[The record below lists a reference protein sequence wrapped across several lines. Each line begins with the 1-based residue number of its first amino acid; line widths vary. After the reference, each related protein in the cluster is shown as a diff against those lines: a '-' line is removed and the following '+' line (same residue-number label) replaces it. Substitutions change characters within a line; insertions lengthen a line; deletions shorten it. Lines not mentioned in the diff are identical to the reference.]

1 MNKRKLITK
10 ILFAFSLVGVTL
22 SLCMMGG
29 QSFGW
34 FVHYKF
40 NDVSIDSEININY
53 FNGGNGSAPSPEQ
66 TYEGGEP
73 TGPYQIHNSKQ
84 LYHFAWLQEMGYF
97 NRVGTDG
104 KIETKYFVLTDNIDM
119 TGMYLPTIGTQD
131 YQFVGNFN
139 GRGYTVSNLNITNDK
154 TKYSDDPTYGKE
166 DILHYGGVEIVG
178 FFGVVGSLDGDGANT
193 ANANIN
199 GVVTPNY
206 TYETVAN
213 EIGNFFIKNCT
224 IETQTDNTL
233 IGLAA
238 GYVNGRVEN
247 VGVIGSNIYLKSK
260 GALSPTL
267 TTNYSDYSLVGYCTP
282 SYRATIDA
290 VNKTI
295 VDPVVTQEEIVI
307 DDPGQAAGASIDM
320 RKIYNRLRDVKSHAS
335 TTLSNYNF
343 AVSEKYLYEDNGRK
357 VLIDTETETMN
368 NWRPNYTSDMSMRLY
383 ESPDEG
389 KFNFYNN
396 TSQYLYLYG
405 ANDTNNYSRTVEE
418 AVYDEENIPGYLISY
433 NNIVMNIAEDHQTI
447 YTKTVETE
455 EDLAQCTVF
464 ANDNSNH
471 LYADFYGI
479 PYYLNVVGGT
489 LSISKNAQ
497 TVWSIQE
504 GEEVV
509 PGTKT
514 CTFSTVVN
522 GVTRYI
528 AYDGSDFVLFTPG
541 SYITYNGNYLTLGAN
556 NTLTNSF
563 GKSGASIWTFRYS
576 NGQYYIYSS
585 TGTQD
590 VYLRINNNNLTT
602 TTNSGNA
609 TLWNL
614 ETGDGKTVIYNGTN
628 YLYFDGAWK
637 IGPSSTQDIDW
648 GALPFYLTDGSGHY
662 LSVNTSGSS
671 PSLTNTTE
679 QNACKWQIESKSLET
694 NSNIYTVIN
703 GTTYYLYNRVT
714 YIIIFPNR
722 NLGVTTDAPG
732 GSNEYNFTISA
743 SGNGYVIEGS
753 ATESKRIVY
762 SNGNWTYSSSG
773 GSGTPFIFPQ
783 ATYYRNLGG
792 KVDLSVETTLLKF
805 DTFYHGTRVVDAE
818 TSRVTG
824 YTTSFPLT
832 TEDSY
837 PYNVKSV
844 NTGYITSGGFSTSQ
858 ASSGQGDI
866 RVSEY
871 DTSDI
876 SNSYRSGK
884 LTNIRTISTAS
895 GSLSDHV
902 IGNNDIFY
910 KFDDD
915 PVTKAKGSKSLLQE
929 TLSAGSGSIFGLHFM
944 DASINMDHLIHQDK
958 AVVLNKTYV
967 NYELPMD
974 SIDFNLSTRGFI
986 NFFAGTY
993 YHNGSSDENDS
1004 FFSLHQI
1011 FRDEFQTITNIKEIS
1026 SVYGVKDSDGIID
1039 DKYEYIYKYSDNTY
1053 SKPIPEDEG
1062 YVVLFD
1068 TNWIKYQSSI
1078 KSNDNY
1084 VYYFEIPANRGEFAL
1099 GSVPGHNGAYLMYLD
1114 LSCSKLVTN
1123 RTTTTSAEKVATN
1136 TFEYAPGVE
1145 FLTSE
1150 EEEFELENQTFN
1162 AEYAISGDHANGN
1175 ISFDKEIS
1183 VDPETGLPVVT
1194 IPVDPQDNTSAVL
1207 QGDYV
1212 TLQDGI
1218 PLVTKRTEYLDTYS
1232 IEKYD
1237 DVISV
1242 GAKVKGCVTYTDH
1255 IIYEDGVF
1263 ISFFRSINTVVYYY
1277 PDGTDSS
1284 ETKLLEY
1291 AFTDY
1296 NSQLLYNFDYLF
1308 NMNENRFNFT
1318 VYTDV
1323 DCNAEILYVDN
1334 DYSIFM
1340 NDASI
1345 NGGVPSIRHIEAST
1359 GFTPLVPKRGDIPVA

>member
-1 MNKRKLITK
+1 MNKKSLITK
-10 ILFAFSLVGVTL
+10 ILFGFSLVGVAL
-22 SLCMMGG
+22 SLCAVGG
-29 QSFGW
+29 KSFGW
-34 FVHYKF
+34 FTNYKF

-53 FNGGNGSAPSPEQ
+53 FNGGNGTAPGPGQ

-97 NRVGTDG
+97 NRIGTDG
-104 KIETKYFVLTDNIDM
+104 KIETNYFVLTDDIDM

-131 YQFVGNFN
+131 YQFVGNFD

-154 TKYSDDPTYGKE
+154 DKYSDDPTYGRE
-166 DILHYGGVEIVG
+166 EILHYGGVEIVG

-206 TYETVAN
+206 TYETSAN
-213 EIGNFFIKNCT
+213 EISNFYIKNCT

-233 IGLAA
+233 VGLAA
-238 GYVNGRVEN
+238 GYVNGRVNN

-260 GALSPTL
+260 GALSPSL
-267 TTNYSDYSLVGYCTP
+267 TRNYSDYSLVGYCTP

-290 VNKTI
+290 TNKTI

-320 RKIYNRLRDVKSHAS
+320 RKMYNRLLDIKGHSSR
-335 TTLSNYNF
+335 TLSDFNF
-343 AVSEKYLYEDNGRK
+343 NISEKYLYEDNGRK
-357 VLIDTETETMN
+357 VLIDTETDTMDK
-368 NWRPNYTSDMSMRLY
+368 WRPTYTSSMSLRLY
-383 ESPDEG
+383 ESMDEG
-389 KFNFYNN
+389 TFNFYNDSD
-396 TSQYLYLYG
+396 TYLYLYG
-405 ANDTNNYSRTVEE
+405 ANDSNNYSKTIEE
-418 AVYDEENIPGYLISY
+418 AEYDEENIPGYIIGCGNY
-433 NNIVMNIAEDHQTI
+433 VMNIADDHKTI
-447 YTKTVETE
+447 FSKVVETVEDVE
-455 EDLAQCTVF
+455 SCTVF

-471 LYADFYGI
+471 LYADYYGV
-479 PYYLNVVGGT
+479 PYFLNVVGGS
-489 LSISKNAQ
+489 LSISKTAS
-497 TVWSIQE
+497 TVWNIQE
-504 GEEVV
+504 GEEIV
-509 PGTKT
+509 PGTKSA
-514 CTFSTVVN
+514 TFSTVVN

-528 AYDGSDFVLFTPG
+528 AFDGTDFVLFTPG
-541 SYITYNGNYLTLGAN
+541 SYITFNGNYLSLGTN
-556 NTLTNSF
+556 NNLTNVA
-563 GKSGASIWTFRYS
+563 GKTNASIWTFRYS
-576 NGQYYIYSS
+576 NGQYYIYCS

-590 VYLRINNNNLTT
+590 VYLRINNGNLTT
-602 TTNSGNA
+602 TTSSTNA

-614 ETGDGKTVIYNGTN
+614 ETGDGKTVIHSGTN
-628 YLYFDGAWK
+628 YIYYDGAWK
-637 IGPSSTQDIDW
+637 VGELSIQDIDW
-648 GALPFYLTDGSGHY
+648 GALPFHLTDGNGHY

-671 PSLTNTTE
+671 PSLTNTNE
-679 QNACKWQIESKSLET
+679 ANACKWYIENKYLDT
-694 NSNIYTVIN
+694 DTNIYTVIN
-703 GTTYYLYNRVT
+703 GTTYYLYNKVT
-714 YIIIFPNR
+714 YIFIIPNR
-722 NLGVTTDAPG
+722 NLAVTTTAPS
-732 GSNEYNFTISA
+732 GSKEYNFKISA
-743 SGNGYVIEGS
+743 TNTGYSITGSETNGKE
-753 ATESKRIVY
+753 IVY
-762 SNGNWTYSSSG
+762 SNSSWSYT
-773 GSGTPFIFPQ
+773 SGTGTSFVFPK
-783 ATYYRNLGG
+783 ATYYRDLGG
-792 KVDLSVETTLLKF
+792 KVDLTVETTLAKW
-805 DTFYHGTRVVDAE
+805 DTFYHGTRVIDAE

-832 TEDSY
+832 TEESY

-844 NTGYITSGGFSTSQ
+844 NTGYVTSGGFSTST

-871 DTSDI
+871 GTSDI
-876 SNSYRSGK
+876 SNSYRNGK
-884 LTNIRTISTAS
+884 LTNIRTISTAT

-902 IGNNDIFY
+902 IGDSDKFY
-910 KFDDD
+910 KLDDD
-915 PVTKAKGSKSLLQE
+915 PQTKAKGSKTLLEE
-929 TLSAGSGSIFGLHFM
+929 TLGAGGGDVYGLHFM
-944 DASINMDHLIHQDK
+944 DASINMEHLIHQDK
-958 AVVLNKTYV
+958 AVVLNKTYY

-1026 SVYGVKDSDGIID
+1026 TVYGVKDATGTID

-1053 SKPIPEDEG
+1053 SKPIPEGEG
-1062 YVVLFD
+1062 YEILFD

-1084 VYYFEIPANRGEFAL
+1084 VYYFEVPANRGEYAL
-1099 GSVPGHNGAYLMYLD
+1099 GSVSEHNGAYLMYLD

-1123 RTTTTSAEKVATN
+1123 RTTTSSAEKVATN

-1150 EEEFELENQTFN
+1150 DEEFELTNQTFN
-1162 AEYAISGDHANGN
+1162 AEYAISGDHANGS
-1175 ISFDKEIS
+1175 ISFDKDIS
-1183 VDPETGLPVVT
+1183 IDPETGQPLVT
-1194 IPVDPQDNTSAVL
+1194 IPATPTDNLSAVL

-1212 TLQDGI
+1212 QLQEGI
-1218 PLVTKRTEYLDTYS
+1218 PLVTKKTEYLDTYY

-1237 DVISV
+1237 NVISV
-1242 GAKVKGCVTYTDH
+1242 GAKVRGNVEYTDH
-1255 IIYEDGVF
+1255 IIYIDGEFV
-1263 ISFFRSINTVVYYY
+1263 SFYRSIVTTVYFY

-1284 ETKLLEY
+1284 ETKLLEF

-1296 NSQLLYNFDYLF
+1296 QSQLLYNFDYLF

-1318 VYTDV
+1318 VYMNQA
-1323 DCNAEILYVDN
+1323 CNAEILYVDN
-1334 DYSIFM
+1334 NYSIFM

-1345 NGGVPSIRHIEAST
+1345 NGGVPSSRHIDAST
-1359 GFTPLVPKRGDIPVA
+1359 GFTPLVAKRGDIPVD